1 MIYGGKI
8 FHRLFW
14 CINKPHCTIPLGVI
28 YNVGVQSK
36 LLVHICES
44 FKVQFFSFGK
54 KKKIKPR
61 S

>member
-44 FKVQFFSFGK
+44 FKVQFFLLE